1 MNKRWDIIGVGVV
14 AVDDLLY
21 LDHFPQPNEKMDV
34 RMKQRQGGG
43 LTATAL
49 VAAARQG
56 AKPAYCWQLGNDIL
70 SSYSLEELEREGVD
84 TSPTLFCA
92 GNKPTH
98 SIILID
104 MSSGSRTILS
114 NTEGVEEPD
123 YLFIAEDLI
132 ASCRILF
139 IDNYAH
145 QAGLQAASFANAHGI
160 PVVADLE
167 SIFLPELDIFLSRV
181 DHLIVGIEIA
191 GAITQK
197 QNAEDIVREL
207 ANPQR
212 AACVVTDGANG
223 CWYSEYG
230 GAVHHFPAYKV
241 NVVDTTGCGDV
252 FHGVY
257 AAALARG
264 ESVSRAVQVASASAA
279 LKATH
284 PGGRAGIPDLASVE
298 NFLEAY
304 DQPDKTN
311 PNIQA

>member
-1 MNKRWDIIGVGVV
+1 MNKRWDILGIGVV

-21 LDHFPQPNEKMDV
+21 LDHFPRPNEKMEIT
-34 RMKQRQGGG
+34 MKQRQGGG

-56 AKPAYCWQLGNDIL
+56 AKPAYCWRLGNDDL
-70 SSYSLEELEREGVD
+70 SLYSLQELEREGVD
-84 TSPTLFCA
+84 TSPIQFCT
-92 GNKPTH
+92 GSKPSH
-98 SIILID
+98 SVILID
-104 MSSGSRTILS
+104 LSSGSRTIIS
-114 NTEGVEEPD
+114 NIEGVEEPD
-123 YLFIAEDLI
+123 CVWIREDLI
-132 ASCRILF
+132 TSSKILL
-139 IDNYAH
+139 IDYLAH
-145 QAGLQAASFANAHGI
+145 QAGLHAAGLAHAHGI

-167 SIFLPELDIFLSRV
+167 TDSLPELDGFLSQV
-181 DHLIVGIEIA
+181 DHLVVGIEFA

-197 QNAEDIVREL
+197 QSVEDMVRNL

-212 AACVVTDGANG
+212 AACVVTAGADG

-230 GAVHHFPAYKV
+230 GVVHHFPAYKV

-252 FHGVY
+252 FHGSY

-284 PGGRAGIPDLASVE
+284 PGGREGIPDLVSVE
-298 NFLEAY
+298 NFLSVYKME
-304 DQPDKTN
+304 D
-311 PNIQA
+311 